1 MFLIAVSI
9 ILYRKK
15 DPYDSH
21 LLYITEGFTHF
32 SQYMT
37 IEVMYSFML
46 VKINSLKE
54 GIHCF

>member
-1 MFLIAVSI
+1 MLLIAVSI
-9 ILYRKK
+9 YYRKK
-15 DPYDSH
+15 DPYDSY
-21 LLYITEGFTHF
+21 LLNVTEGLTHF

-37 IEVMYSFML
+37 IKVMHPFML